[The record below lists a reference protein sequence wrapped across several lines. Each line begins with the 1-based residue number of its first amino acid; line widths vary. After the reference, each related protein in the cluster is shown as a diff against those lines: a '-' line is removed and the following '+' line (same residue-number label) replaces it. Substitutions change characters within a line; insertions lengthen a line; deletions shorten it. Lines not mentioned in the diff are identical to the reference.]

1 MIGILD
7 LKICNL
13 SSVSSA
19 VYNLGFDIKIIKID
33 QKDQLNDIS
42 HLIIPGVGSF
52 SNISKEYF
60 ENKNFSSELNNYKK
74 KGKPL
79 LGICLGMQFLA
90 TEGFENNKSKGLN
103 FIEANVNLM
112 ETDNT
117 KNFNLPHVGWNE
129 INILKNHAIFDGIKN
144 NSNFYFVHSYQIVL
158 KNNEFLFAE
167 TKYLKKFPSIIIKD
181 NVIGFQFHPEKSSKN
196 GLKILEN
203 FCRWKP

>member
-13 SSVSSA
+13 ASVSSA
-19 VYNLGFDIKIIKID
+19 IYNLGFDIKIIKID
-33 QKDQLNDIS
+33 QKNQLNEIS

-60 ENKNFSSELNNYKK
+60 KNKNFTSELNDHKK
-74 KGKPL
+74 KGKPI

-90 TEGFENNKSKGLN
+90 TEGFENLKSKGLN
-103 FIEANVNLM
+103 FVDASVNLM

-129 INILKNHAIFDGIKN
+129 INILKDHTIFEGIKN
-144 NSNFYFVHSYQIVL
+144 KSNFYFVHSYQVIL
-158 KNNEFLFAE
+158 KNDDFLFAE
-167 TKYLKKFPSIIIKD
+167 TRYLNNFPSIIIKD

-196 GLKILEN
+196 GLKILDN
-203 FCRWKP
+203 FCNWKP

>member
-144 NSNFYFVHSYQIVL
+144 NSNFYFVHSYQVVL

-203 FCRWKP
+203 FCRWKA

>member
-60 ENKNFSSELNNYKK
+60 ENKNFASELDNYKK

-103 FIEANVNLM
+103 FIEASVNLM

-117 KNFNLPHVGWNE
+117 KDFNLPHVGWNE

-144 NSNFYFVHSYQIVL
+144 NSNFYFVHSYEVVL
-158 KNNEFLFAE
+158 KNSEFLFAE
-167 TKYLKKFPSIIIKD
+167 TKYLKKFPSIIIRD

-203 FCRWKP
+203 FCSWRP

>member
-1 MIGILD
+1 ME
-7 LKICNL
+7 
-13 SSVSSA
+13 S
-19 VYNLGFDIKIIKID
+19 
-33 QKDQLNDIS
+33 
-42 HLIIPGVGSF
+42 
-52 SNISKEYF
+52 F
-60 ENKNFSSELNNYKK
+60 ENKNFSSELDNYKK

-103 FIEANVNLM
+103 FIEASVNLM

-144 NSNFYFVHSYQIVL
+144 NSNFYFIHSYQVVL

>member
-60 ENKNFSSELNNYKK
+60 ENKNFSSELNDYKK

>member
-19 VYNLGFDIKIIKID
+19 VYNLGFDIKIIKIN

-60 ENKNFSSELNNYKK
+60 KNKNFASELDNYKK

-103 FIEANVNLM
+103 FIEASVNLM

-129 INILKNHAIFDGIKN
+129 INILKNHAIFDGIRN
-144 NSNFYFVHSYQIVL
+144 NSNFYFVHSYQIIL

-203 FCRWKP
+203 FCRWRP

>member
-7 LKICNL
+7 LEICNL
-13 SSVSSA
+13 TSVSSA

-33 QKDQLNDIS
+33 QKDQLKEIS

-52 SNISKEYF
+52 SNISQEYF
-60 ENKNFSSELNNYKK
+60 RNKNFVSELDDYKK
-74 KGKPL
+74 KGKPI
-79 LGICLGMQFLA
+79 LGICLGMQFLI

-103 FIEANVNLM
+103 FIDGSVNLM
-112 ETDNT
+112 ETD
-117 KNFNLPHVGWNE
+117 KSKEFNLPHVGWNE
-129 INILKNHAIFDGIKN
+129 INILKNHEIFEGIKN
-144 NSNFYFVHSYQIVL
+144 NSNFYFVHSYQVML
-158 KNNEFLFAE
+158 ENNEFLFAE

-203 FCRWKP
+203 FCRWRP

>member
-13 SSVSSA
+13 SSVSNA
-19 VYNLGFDIKIIKID
+19 VYNLGFDIKIIKIN

-60 ENKNFSSELNNYKK
+60 KNKNFASELDNYKK

-103 FIEANVNLM
+103 FIEASVNLM
-112 ETDNT
+112 ETDDT

-129 INILKNHAIFDGIKN
+129 INILKKELATIK
-144 NSNFYFVHSYQIVL
+144 
-158 KNNEFLFAE
+158 
-167 TKYLKKFPSIIIKD
+167 
-181 NVIGFQFHPEKSSKN
+181 GEK
-196 GLKILEN
+196 LIE
-203 FCRWKP
+203 

>member
-60 ENKNFSSELNNYKK
+60 ENKNFSSELDNYKK

-103 FIEANVNLM
+103 FIEASVNLM

-144 NSNFYFVHSYQIVL
+144 NSNFYFIHSYQVVL

>member
-19 VYNLGFDIKIIKID
+19 VYNLGFDIKIIKIN

-103 FIEANVNLM
+103 FIEASVNLM
-112 ETDNT
+112 ETDDT
-117 KNFNLPHVGWNE
+117 KNFILPHVGWNE
-129 INILKNHAIFDGIKN
+129 INILKNHVIFDGIKN
-144 NSNFYFVHSYQIVL
+144 NSNFYFVHSYQMIL

-203 FCRWKP
+203 FCRWRP

>member
-7 LKICNL
+7 LEICNL

-19 VYNLGFDIKIIKID
+19 VYNLGFDIKIIKIN
-33 QKDQLNDIS
+33 QRNQLKEIS

-60 ENKNFSSELNNYKK
+60 ENQNFETELNNFKK
-74 KGKPL
+74 KGNPI

-90 TEGFENNKSKGLN
+90 TEGFENSKSKGLN
-103 FIEANVNLM
+103 FIEASVKLM

-129 INILKNHAIFDGIKN
+129 INILKDHTIFNGIRN
-144 NSNFYFVHSYQIVL
+144 NSNFYFVHSYQVIL
-158 KNNEFLFAE
+158 KNRKFLYAE
-167 TKYLKKFPSIIIKD
+167 AKYLKEFPSIIIKD
-181 NVIGFQFHPEKSSKN
+181 NVVGFQFHPEKSSKN

-203 FCRWKP
+203 FCNWKP